1 MGRTCFISIAHVV
14 FPHSIAQ
21 WTIPTV
27 TGDIPPPVAG
37 FSLTQISNNQA
48 VLFGGVGIKLKDYSD
63 LRLATVSRDSV
74 VSVNTA
80 LTFSYCVI

>member
-1 MGRTCFISIAHVV
+1 MGRTCFISITHAV
-14 FPHSIAQ
+14 FPHSIVQ

-27 TGDIPPPVAG
+27 TGDIPPPVAE
-37 FSLTQISNNQA
+37 FSLTQIANNQA
-48 VLFGGVGIKLKDYSD
+48 VLFGGQDPRAQVYSE